1 MGGLLMARSM
11 TGFGRSEV
19 NRDGWSVSAD
29 VKSVNHRYLDI
40 SIRLPKGY
48 QILEETIRPLVQER
62 FARGRI
68 EIYLKIEEL
77 GEKDRIVKIDKGLL
91 QGVINEW
98 KALQA
103 ELPLPD
109 LTFDNIFQIP
119 DLIQIPEHGVD
130 WESLAS
136 VVSEVINQCLDNISL
151 MRQKEGEELTT
162 DILHKLG
169 NVEHLIQEITVLEPL
184 VVENYR
190 ARLKERLQELLQG
203 TTLTEERFEA
213 EVAIFADRASIDEEI
228 VRLLSHVQQ
237 FNQSILE
244 DVPVGRKLDFIIQE
258 MNREVNT
265 IGSKANDYNIA
276 RLVVELK
283 SELER
288 LREQV
293 QNLE

>member
-1 MGGLLMARSM
+1 MATSM
-11 TGFGRSEV
+11 TGFGRSEISKNGWVV
-19 NRDGWSVSAD
+19 NVEI
-29 VKSVNHRYLDI
+29 KSVNHRYLDI

-68 EIYLKIEEL
+68 EIYIKIEEL
-77 GEKDRIVKIDKGLL
+77 GQKDRIVKIDKGLL
-91 QGVINEW
+91 RGIIQEW
-98 KALQA
+98 ETLQE

-109 LTFDNIFQIP
+109 MSFDNILQIP
-119 DLIQIPEHGVD
+119 DLIQIPEQGID
-130 WESLAS
+130 WEVLSNIVGQ
-136 VVSEVINQCLDNISL
+136 VVSTCLDKLSQ
-151 MRQKEGEELTT
+151 MRQREGEELTA

-169 NVEHLIQEITVLEPL
+169 VVEHLIHEIDSRAPQ
-184 VVENYR
+184 VVEGYR
-190 ARLKERLQELLQG
+190 ERLNERLQELLQG
-203 TTLTEERFEA
+203 TTLTDERFEV
-213 EVAIFADRASIDEEI
+213 EIAIFADRSCIDEEL

-237 FNQSILE
+237 FNQSLLE
-244 DVPVGRKLDFIIQE
+244 DIPIGRKLDFLLQE

-265 IGSKANDYNIA
+265 IGSKANDVSIS

>member
-1 MGGLLMARSM
+1 MFRQ
-11 TGFGRSEV
+11 
-19 NRDGWSVSAD
+19 
-29 VKSVNHRYLDI
+29 Y
-40 SIRLPKGY
+40 
-48 QILEETIRPLVQER
+48 
-62 FARGRI
+62 
-68 EIYLKIEEL
+68 
-77 GEKDRIVKIDKGLL
+77 
-91 QGVINEW
+91 
-98 KALQA
+98 
-103 ELPLPD
+103 
-109 LTFDNIFQIP
+109 IFN
-119 DLIQIPEHGVD
+119 
-130 WESLAS
+130 AS
-136 VVSEVINQCLDNISL
+136 
-151 MRQKEGEELTT
+151 KEGEELTT

>member
-1 MGGLLMARSM
+1 M

>member
-1 MGGLLMARSM
+1 M

-68 EIYLKIEEL
+68 EIYMKIEEL

>member
-1 MGGLLMARSM
+1 M
-11 TGFGRSEV
+11 
-19 NRDGWSVSAD
+19 
-29 VKSVNHRYLDI
+29 
-40 SIRLPKGY
+40 
-48 QILEETIRPLVQER
+48 
-62 FARGRI
+62 
-68 EIYLKIEEL
+68 
-77 GEKDRIVKIDKGLL
+77 
-91 QGVINEW
+91 
-98 KALQA
+98 
-103 ELPLPD
+103 
-109 LTFDNIFQIP
+109 
-119 DLIQIPEHGVD
+119 
-130 WESLAS
+130 ESLAS

-258 MNREVNT
+258 MNRKSIPLVQRLTT
-265 IGSKANDYNIA
+265 IILLD
-276 RLVVELK
+276 
-283 SELER
+283 
-288 LREQV
+288 
-293 QNLE
+293 

>member
-1 MGGLLMARSM
+1 MARSM

>member
-1 MGGLLMARSM
+1 MARSM

-68 EIYLKIEEL
+68 EIYMKIEEL